1 MAEYG
6 IEVRDASGNIILD
19 NSRLTRRLWLG
30 GVYQGMR
37 TILFDEPL
45 DHEPA
50 VVVMG
55 VNKPLEPFVG
65 VGAVAIEQN
74 GRYVGVEVNVDNDL
88 VLVFAKE

>member
-6 IEVRDASGNIILD
+6 IEVRDANGNIILD

-30 GVYQGMR
+30 GVYQGIM

-55 VNKPLEPFVG
+55 VNKPLVA
-65 VGAVAIEQN
+65 VGAVAVKQN
-74 GRYVGVEVNVDNDL
+74 GQYVGVEVNVDNDL

>member
-6 IEVRDASGNIILD
+6 IEVRDANGNIILD

-30 GVYQGMR
+30 GVYQGMM
-37 TILFDEPL
+37 TIPFDEPL

-55 VNKPLEPFVG
+55 VNKPLVT
-65 VGAVAIEQN
+65 VGAVAVEQN

>member
-6 IEVRDASGNIILD
+6 IEVRDANGNIILD

-30 GVYQGMR
+30 GVYKGIM

-55 VNKPLEPFVG
+55 VNKALPA
-65 VGAVAIEQN
+65 VGAVAVKQN
-74 GRYVGVEVNVDNDL
+74 GQYVGVEVNVDNDL

>member
-55 VNKPLEPFVG
+55 VNKPLVD

>member
-6 IEVRDASGNIILD
+6 IEVRDANGNIILD

-30 GVYQGMR
+30 GVYQGIM

-55 VNKPLEPFVG
+55 VNKPLAA
-65 VGAVAIEQN
+65 VGAVAVKQN
-74 GRYVGVEVNVDNDL
+74 GQYVGVEVNVDNDL